1 MTGESWGEWTEGVVS
16 RLSPK
21 VVVPFVVGLVGT
33 IVYSLIE
40 GEFDTAQIVA
50 AVATFLYA
58 ALGVAA
64 PPAPA
69 VSQKEVEAYSRHK
82 RSVRK

>member
-33 IVYSLIE
+33 IIYSLVE

-50 AVATFLYA
+50 ALSTFLYA

-82 RSVRK
+82 RSVRR

>member
-1 MTGESWGEWTEGVVS
+1 
-16 RLSPK
+16 
-21 VVVPFVVGLVGT
+21 
-33 IVYSLIE
+33 
-40 GEFDTAQIVA
+40 
-50 AVATFLYA
+50 VATFLYA

-82 RSVRK
+82 RSVRR